1 MDSKCKNILQTLL
14 STSIQWDCPLSA
26 HTSFGIGGP
35 VEALVKVMNVDE
47 LMQVMEFVS
56 EHKISWRV
64 IGRGT
69 NILVND
75 KGFNGLALVLAGDF
89 KDYSFD
95 EYGETTDVKVGAGAA
110 LSRLSS
116 LCIERGLAGI
126 EFAMGIPG
134 TVGGAVLMNA
144 GAWGGAIADI
154 LQGVELVSAGN
165 IREYTREEVQF
176 GYRSFNVAG
185 DTQFIVTSAVFRL
198 SKADPQRLRQISMEY
213 QHKRKKSQPPG
224 RGCAGSI
231 FKNPEGASAGRLIE
245 ECGLKGEKIGDAEV
259 STQHANFI
267 VNKGQATAEDVLQ
280 LMEKIQEEVHRKHG
294 VLLEPEVHVW

>member
-1 MDSKCKNILQTLL
+1 MNSKCKNTLQSLV
-14 STSIQWDCPLSA
+14 STSVKWDCPLSA

-35 VEALVKVMNVDE
+35 IEALVKIVNVDE
-47 LMQVMEFVS
+47 LMQVMHFVS

-75 KGFNGLALVLAGDF
+75 RGCSGLALVLEGEF
-89 KDYSFD
+89 KDYFFA
-95 EYGETTDVKVGAGAA
+95 EQGEVIGVRVGAGVA

-116 LCIERGLAGI
+116 LCIERGLAGM

-134 TVGGAVLMNA
+134 TIGGAVLMNA

-154 LQGVELVSAGN
+154 LQSVELVSAGG
-165 IREYTREEVQF
+165 IKTYSREDVEF
-176 GYRSFNVAG
+176 GYRSFSIAL
-185 DTQFIVTSAVFRL
+185 DTPFIVTSAVLRL
-198 SKADPQRLRQISMEY
+198 SKADPQRLRQICMEY

-231 FKNPEGASAGRLIE
+231 FKNPQGDSAGRLIE
-245 ECGLKGEKIGDAEV
+245 ACGLKGEKIGDAEI

-267 VNKGQATAEDVLQ
+267 INKGQATAEDVLQ
-280 LMEKIQEEVHRKHG
+280 LMEKAREMVHKKHG